1 MHEPGLRFR
10 PAREMDGRAG
20 SAAPDAAPRFA
31 PSPELRPLLGRLP
44 APLLAAATVRA
55 RRIGAGAD
63 EVLVAQGHLT
73 AEEATA
79 ALADHLRLPLA
90 TADAPRPIADA
101 AQAAA
106 ILRTG
111 VRAEADAE
119 APPRFTFAARGREV
133 RRLMRALKA
142 DPGLSAR
149 AGLISP
155 PAMRRQILAD
165 AGPALADAAAF
176 GLMRQAPERS
186 AATLRP
192 VRLGVK
198 VALAAG
204 LPLTA
209 ALVLAPAA
217 TALAVQA
224 LLSLVFLSWIAL
236 RLAGCFYAPPDA
248 PAPALDDRELPLYAI
263 LVPLYREAAS
273 LPGLVTALG
282 ALDYPPEKLDIKLV
296 VEADDSLTRD
306 AIAALAL
313 PSHMEEVAVPAV
325 GPRTKP
331 KALNM
336 ALPFARGRFVAIFD
350 AEDLPEPDQLRRAL
364 ATFRAGGPELACV
377 QARLAID
384 NGAESWISG
393 HFAAEYAGQFDVLL
407 PVLAALGLPILL
419 GGTSN
424 HFRRDVLEAV
434 GGWDP
439 FNVTEDADLGVR
451 LARVGYTTAVIA
463 ATTYEE
469 APVHIGAWIGQR
481 TRWLKGWAQTILVH
495 GRRPRALLRDLGP
508 GATLGLAVLTAGP
521 FAAALVH
528 PICLALLLHDGVRGV
543 LGLPRESMAE
553 VLAAALATTTLI
565 AGYAGTAWASTVGV
579 RRRGLALRWRIIF
592 SIPLYWLLLSLAAWR
607 ALVELMRRP
616 HHWQKTEHGVSPR
629 PRRIPASGEPEGAP
643 GA

>member
-1 MHEPGLRFR
+1 MSSL
-10 PAREMDGRAG
+10 PAYQNLTLLPIAGQWREGTSGRTLDVVDPFTEGTLLSLPMAGREDLDEAYRGARDAQPEWAAMGPTARGDVMRRAVALFDARKEEITGWLVREAG
-20 SAAPDAAPRFA
+20 S
-31 PSPELRPLLGRLP
+31 
-44 APLLAAATVRA
+44 T
-55 RRIGAGAD
+55 RIK
-63 EVLVAQGHLT
+63 
-73 AEEATA
+73 AEIEW
-79 ALADHLRLPLA
+79 
-90 TADAPRPIADA
+90 
-101 AQAAA
+101 
-106 ILRTG
+106 G
-111 VRAEADAE
+111 
-119 APPRFTFAARGREV
+119 
-133 RRLMRALKA
+133 
-142 DPGLSAR
+142 SAR
-149 AGLISP
+149 AIT
-155 PAMRRQILAD
+155 Q
-165 AGPALADAAAF
+165 
-176 GLMRQAPERS
+176 
-186 AATLRP
+186 
-192 VRLGVK
+192 
-198 VALAAG
+198 
-204 LPLTA
+204 
-209 ALVLAPAA
+209 
-217 TALAVQA
+217 
-224 LLSLVFLSWIAL
+224 
-236 RLAGCFYAPPDA
+236 
-248 PAPALDDRELPLYAI
+248 
-263 LVPLYREAAS
+263 EAAS